1 MPKSNRYISVLLMPA
16 PVLVTESE
24 EEFNRFFEALKD
36 ELKQYGIVDRL
47 LIKDIAELAWEI
59 RRNRCAKVS
68 CINSAILPALNN
80 LLTPIIRRQLAEAV
94 PPKKRTQKPEALVIN
109 FEPSE
114 AELEVRAE
122 VDRLAHQW
130 FVDENAKQQILEMLA
145 ENKIDEYAIETEA
158 MRIAA
163 PDLKM
168 FDRLEESGE
177 RRLHKSLR
185 LLGDYRSGLG
195 RQLHAAVERVIDGEV
210 LALANTAKKPPAA
223 A

>member
-1 MPKSNRYISVLLMPA
+1 
-16 PVLVTESE
+16 
-24 EEFNRFFEALKD
+24 
-36 ELKQYGIVDRL
+36 
-47 LIKDIAELAWEI
+47 
-59 RRNRCAKVS
+59 
-68 CINSAILPALNN
+68 
-80 LLTPIIRRQLAEAV
+80 
-94 PPKKRTQKPEALVIN
+94 
-109 FEPSE
+109 
-114 AELEVRAE
+114 
-122 VDRLAHQW
+122 
-130 FVDENAKQQILEMLA
+130 
-145 ENKIDEYAIETEA
+145 

-163 PDLKM
+163 PDLRM

>member
-1 MPKSNRYISVLLMPA
+1 MPDL
-16 PVLVTESE
+16 
-24 EEFNRFFEALKD
+24 
-36 ELKQYGIVDRL
+36 
-47 LIKDIAELAWEI
+47 
-59 RRNRCAKVS
+59 
-68 CINSAILPALNN
+68 ALNVGKN
-80 LLTPIIRRQLAEAV
+80 LTGIGLIPPPVQLLGC
-94 PPKKRTQKPEALVIN
+94 KPELNDQIARKILRLDLAAFALVVS

-130 FVDENAKQQILEMLA
+130 FVDENAKQQILAMLA
-145 ENKIDEYAIETEA
+145 ENKLDDYAIETEA

-177 RRLHKSLR
+177 RRLHKTLR

-210 LALANTAKKPPAA
+210 LALANAAKKPPAA